1 MQTKI
6 RAIIIDDSEQAIK
19 LLYLM
24 LKELAPELEVVAT
37 AKNVREGLAL
47 IHQHD
52 PDALF
57 LDIEMPEKSGL
68 DLALELQKSAVDC
81 NIIFTTAYDEY
92 AIQAFRLSAIDYLL
106 KPIEEEQLIQAVE
119 KITKN
124 RQLRSVQNNLDALMN
139 NLQANSNK
147 TLSVPILNG
156 YSYLPLNEIEFLQAD
171 GSYVHIHMLKQAK
184 KTISKN
190 LRYFE
195 NMLESENNFVRIH
208 RSFIINMESVEAYSK
223 ADRGIVV
230 MKSGKKI
237 DVARNRKQEFLLK
250 LKGKSNLGG

>member
-1 MQTKI
+1 MQAKI
-6 RAIIIDDSEQAIK
+6 KAIIIDDSEQAIR

-24 LKELAPELEVVAT
+24 LKELAPEIEVIAT
-37 AKNVREGLAL
+37 AKNVSDGLSL
-47 IHQHD
+47 INQHH
-52 PDALF
+52 PEVLL

-68 DLALELQKSAVDC
+68 DLASELQKSNLRCD
-81 NIIFTTAYDEY
+81 IIFTTAYDEY

-106 KPIEEEQLIQAVE
+106 KPIEEEQLIHAIE
-119 KITKN
+119 KVMKN
-124 RQLRSVQNNLDALMN
+124 RQLKNAENRLNALVNNLNPDAN
-139 NLQANSNK
+139 R

-156 YSYLPLNEIEFLQAD
+156 YSYLPLNKIEFLQAD
-171 GSYVHIHMLKQAK
+171 GSYVHIFMHNDLT

-195 NMLESENNFVRIH
+195 NILESEKNFVRVH
-208 RSFIINMESVEAYSK
+208 RSYIINMESVEAYSK
-223 ADRGIVV
+223 ADRGIVL

-250 LKGKSNLGG
+250 LKSKFNLGS